1 MNGEVLWQG
10 AFLLLGVFLLTVL
23 VERRLVPRLRR
34 VAAQPIL
41 VIGPNWH
48 LSKAGTPTL
57 GGLGF
62 ILAILLVAG
71 AFLPIW
77 ITRGTL
83 AWQKP
88 LLLVG
93 FAFLCGA
100 IGFFDDRKK
109 LFRKQNQGL
118 TAAQKYTLQ
127 LAVSALFLLIAHR
140 LSWLETALPV
150 PFSDIRLELGAWYY
164 PFALLFL
171 TGVINALNLT
181 DGVDGLLSSLVGV
194 FAGFLL
200 LVGISTAEENAFL
213 TGCLLL
219 GAVLGFLCFNAHPA
233 KIFMGDTGSLF
244 LGGMVAGY
252 AVLSPSPLGVLIACG
267 VFVIE
272 AFSVILQVV
281 YFKLSGGKR
290 IWRMAPLH
298 HHFEKGGW
306 SEERVVFTFCA
317 CGALFAVLAF
327 LSFV

>member
-10 AFLLLGVFLLTVL
+10 AFLLFAVFFLTVL
-23 VERRLVPRLRR
+23 IEAQLVPRLRR
-34 VAAQPIL
+34 FAAQPIL
-41 VIGPNWH
+41 EIGPNWH
-48 LSKAGTPTL
+48 MSKAGTPTL

-62 ILAILLVAG
+62 ILAILLGVLVL
-71 AFLPIW
+71 LPFW
-77 ITRGTL
+77 TTRGTV

-88 LLLVG
+88 LFVVL

-109 LFRKQNQGL
+109 LFKKQNQGL
-118 TAAQKYTLQ
+118 TAVQKYALQ
-127 LAVSALFLLIAHR
+127 LALCVLFLFAAR
-140 LSWLETALPV
+140 RFFGLETSLPV
-150 PFSDIRLELGAWYY
+150 PFTEIRVELGVWYY
-164 PFALLFL
+164 PFAVLFL

-194 FAGFLL
+194 LAGFLL
-200 LVGISTAEENAFL
+200 LTGVSLGEENAFL
-213 TGCLLL
+213 SGCLLL

-252 AVLSPSPLGVLIACG
+252 AILSPSPLAVLIACG

-272 AFSVILQVV
+272 AFSVIAQVV
-281 YFKLSGGKR
+281 YFKISGGKR
-290 IWRMAPLH
+290 ILRMAPLH

-306 SEERVVFTFCA
+306 SEERVVMTFCA
-317 CGALFAVLAF
+317 CGVLFAVLAF
-327 LSFV
+327 FAL